1 MTSRGHV
8 SSPLPPPPACDK
20 PDEEAPLEVDSDSSS
35 DGEGVVGA
43 SKASELGH
51 SPSSD
56 DEEGDG
62 DGNDDCESTADLR
75 HGRANLLDCREC
87 SDTQEEQAGPGDCE

>member
-1 MTSRGHV
+1 M
-8 SSPLPPPPACDK
+8 
-20 PDEEAPLEVDSDSSS
+20 EVDSDSSS

-62 DGNDDCESTADLR
+62 GDNDECESTADLSR
-75 HGRANLLDCREC
+75 HPDKA
-87 SDTQEEQAGPGDCE
+87 Q